1 MIQLG
6 EEIAKT
12 ESHVD
17 ANTFKLFRDG
27 LRSFLECL
35 VEHPAKRNAVL
46 ECLRYNLISELLSFS
61 KLLSFFRENVCSF
74 RPNNYSDRRMG
85 SVTSAVCRKLW
96 PTERQT
102 DIRVLEKKLFKAG
115 CWKKNFFK
123 QCFSLTE

>member
-46 ECLRYNLISELLSFS
+46 ECLRYNLSYYLSPS
-61 KLLSFFRENVCSF
+61 YYLS
-74 RPNNYSDRRMG
+74 
-85 SVTSAVCRKLW
+85 
-96 PTERQT
+96 
-102 DIRVLEKKLFKAG
+102 LEKMFALLDQTISPIGK
-115 CWKKNFFK
+115 
-123 QCFSLTE
+123 

>member
-74 RPNNYSDRRMG
+74 RPNNYSDRKMG

-96 PTERQT
+96 PTEGAG
-102 DIRVLEKKLFKAG
+102 KKYFLKQGAG
-115 CWKKNFFK
+115 KKT
-123 QCFSLTE
+123 FSSNVFRSLSKR